1 MNKKIKVTFEQENKK
16 AIVDMEFEKD
26 NRVQVNISFI
36 PEIHGNEKEEY
47 LWALNQ
53 FIRILEK

>member
-16 AIVDMEFEKD
+16 AVVDMKFGETNKVHID
-26 NRVQVNISFI
+26 ISFI
-36 PEIHGNEKEEY
+36 PEIHRNEKEEY

-53 FIRILEK
+53 FLRILEK

>member
-26 NRVQVNISFI
+26 NRVQITISFI
-36 PEIHGNEKEEY
+36 PEIHRNEKEEY

-53 FIRILEK
+53 FLKILEK

>member
-16 AIVDMEFEKD
+16 AIVDMKFGETNEVHID
-26 NRVQVNISFI
+26 ISFI

-47 LWALNQ
+47 LWALKQ
-53 FIRILEK
+53 FLRILEK